1 MSRLLIGRQ
10 VSDINEQLAM
20 PQDRLE
26 LSFAMRLRIRV
37 RLDFGSPGNLYRP
50 LPEELAKVH
59 DYTALFRTGF
69 MLGREQL

>member
-50 LPEELAKVH
+50 L
-59 DYTALFRTGF
+59 RGS
-69 MLGREQL
+69 